1 MNDEAKREAQR
12 AALKKYEAKSRH
24 FMIRLNLEKDGDII
38 EWLDQQASGNGNAAI
53 KALIRQNISRKKP
66 KK

>member
-12 AALKKYEAKSRH
+12 AALRKYEAKSRH

-38 EWLDQQASGNGNAAI
+38 EWLDQQASGNAAI